1 MLTDVYFHL
10 GPSEGWGL
18 VTNLRTRPII
28 NQAFYQ
34 AQELHRWNPH
44 HLGNLSLVGTQ
55 NKHTVNQ
62 SVINTVV
69 WKNEVLS
76 EPVEETGLESK
87 KPETQKLRTKV

>member
-18 VTNLRTRPII
+18 VTNLRTMPII

-34 AQELHRWNPH
+34 AQELHGLNPH

-62 SVINTVV
+62 SVISTMV

-76 EPVEETGLESK
+76 EPVEETRLESPK
-87 KPETQKLRTKV
+87 SQKRHRS